1 MVATEMITA
10 HLAADIPVHSME
22 MRVEVNAGAAIK
34 EAAMKEVDM
43 KEAEVEEVQVE
54 EAIAEVEMEET
65 SPGDA
70 VAKEASRVDVVTEE
84 TEETGP
90 VDAVVPMNLI
100 KDLRVIEA
108 GAEAKVPIRMKEK
121 IAVEMNTASRSDL
134 AWVEEV
140 PSEVEEAMTMT
151 QDHQADSEVAVKE

>member
-1 MVATEMITA
+1 M
-10 HLAADIPVHSME
+10 
-22 MRVEVNAGAAIK
+22 
-34 EAAMKEVDM
+34 
-43 KEAEVEEVQVE
+43 E

-108 GAEAKVPIRMKEK
+108 GAEAKVQVLIRMKEK
-121 IAVEMNTASRSDL
+121 IVVEMNTALRSDL